1 MSSRSLETVLAEY
14 RESLDPESPGVLEI
28 DRFRRFLVGHAGL
41 RKIES
46 PGRGARLLE
55 GARDLRCFHFSQY
68 LDWFLAER
76 EGVPGS
82 EVESARA
89 ALARFNE
96 WLLEKRLVGEEAFEE
111 NRESIL
117 GAEEGAPPSGEEEAA
132 GEDLSAGLAEERDFH
147 VPGEY
152 AATLAGE
159 FLLTRVEEGILYGR
173 RDGDA
178 AETGP
183 ILVDRALSSGSRA
196 GDRVHLSLGRAG
208 DHWNVL
214 GIGRRQQ

>member
-1 MSSRSLETVLAEY
+1 MTGKSLETVLAEY
-14 RESLDPESPGVLEI
+14 RESLDPGSSGTREA
-28 DRFRRFLVGHAGL
+28 DRFRGFLVTHAGL

-55 GARDLRCFHFSQY
+55 GARALRCFHFSQY
-68 LDWFLAER
+68 LDWFLPEK
-76 EGVPGS
+76 EGAPRV

-96 WLLEKRLVGEEAFEE
+96 WLLEKRLIGPEDFEE

-117 GAEEGAPPSGEEEAA
+117 GTEEGAPAA
-132 GEDLSAGLAEERDFH
+132 GEAAARDDFAEGVAEERDFH

-152 AATLAGE
+152 AVTLAGE

-173 RDGDA
+173 RDGDLSDV
-178 AETGP
+178 GP
-183 ILVDRALSSGSRA
+183 ILVDRAMSSGSRV

-214 GIGRRQQ
+214 GIGRRKG